1 MQIGGEIMKKQ
12 KSAVMNLILVLC
24 IVVGIITIALFTA
37 DQMGFFQGEPK
48 QEIKAEHTGED
59 DPILRVAA
67 DYDFCPNSYFNS
79 ENELTGLYIEVITE
93 VANRL
98 GMNPVFLTDTWIKS
112 REKLTNG
119 EADVLL
125 GLEIF
130 SNMEGTLRTIPIC
143 SDELCVFGKTKVNSA
158 AALAGKRVA
167 LMARSVIISTFDL
180 QCEYVEYNTN
190 TDILEAVEN
199 GEVDYAICHAAVS
212 EKTMEKNKLDLIRGV
227 TIMKSFPAMAV
238 KESNPE
244 LREQLN
250 SVLKDM
256 AEDGTL
262 YRLRTKWIDEF
273 TKDRSF
279 AAIWKEN
286 HAFYITAVMATLLL
300 TCITFLF
307 RMNDKKQEKYI
318 CKLLDYQKQLQIS
331 NEEAEK
337 ASRVKTEFL
346 SHMSHDIRTPI
357 NGIIGMARMIR
368 RDPGNTK
375 KTLECLDK
383 IDVASN
389 HLLSL
394 INDVLD
400 MSKLESGNVEA
411 EHVPFSLDEEMK
423 NIRVIADDQ
432 AQEKHLHVLFNVGQ
446 IRHRYLV
453 GSPGHLRR
461 ILLNLFS
468 NAIKYT
474 PEDGTICVTAKE
486 LLGHNGKA
494 VLEFCVQDNGVG
506 ISREFIEK
514 YLYKP
519 FTQERDSARSKYQG
533 TGLGLAIVHNLID
546 IMQGT
551 IRVDSEPGRGT
562 TFTVTLPFDIGTE
575 PVQTETSEVKADCIR
590 EMKVLLVE
598 DNALNCEIAQA
609 LLEEYGA
616 VVTTAADGRQAVE
629 LFKASP
635 VHGFDAILMDIMMP
649 VLDGLAASRE
659 IRHLA
664 RKDAAS
670 IPIIAM
676 TANAFAEDQE
686 KSFDAGM
693 NEHLTKPLDQH
704 KLLKVLVK
712 YYKKKNES

>member
-1 MQIGGEIMKKQ
+1 MQIGGDIMKKQ

-212 EKTMEKNKLDLIRGV
+212 EKTMEKNKLDLIQGV

-244 LREQLN
+244 LRDQLN

-286 HAFYITAVMATLLL
+286 QAFYITTVMAILLL

-432 AQEKHLHVLFNVGQ
+432 AQEKHLHVLFNVSQ
-446 IRHRYLV
+446 IRHWYLV

-551 IRVDSEPGRGT
+551 IRVDSEPGHGT

-616 VVTTAADGRQAVE
+616 VVTTAADGRRAVE

-704 KLLKVLVK
+704 KLLKVLAK

>member
-1 MQIGGEIMKKQ
+1 MKKQ

-199 GEVDYAICHAAVS
+199 GEVNYAICHAAVS

-286 HAFYITAVMATLLL
+286 HAFYITAVMAILLL

-616 VVTTAADGRQAVE
+616 VVTTAVDGRQAVE

>member
-1 MQIGGEIMKKQ
+1 M
-12 KSAVMNLILVLC
+12 
-24 IVVGIITIALFTA
+24 
-37 DQMGFFQGEPK
+37 
-48 QEIKAEHTGED
+48 
-59 DPILRVAA
+59 
-67 DYDFCPNSYFNS
+67 
-79 ENELTGLYIEVITE
+79 TGLYIEVITE

-286 HAFYITAVMATLLL
+286 HAFYITAVMAILLL

-432 AQEKHLHVLFNVGQ
+432 AQEKHLHVLFNVSQ

>member
-1 MQIGGEIMKKQ
+1 MNKQ
-12 KSAVMNLILVLC
+12 KSAVINLILVLC

-48 QEIKAEHTGED
+48 QEIKAEHTCED

-119 EADVLL
+119 EVDVLL

-130 SNMEGTLRTIPIC
+130 SNMDGTLKTIPIC
-143 SDELCVFGKTKVNSA
+143 SDELCVFGKTKVDSA

-212 EKTMEKNKLDLIRGV
+212 EKTMEKNKLDLIQGV

-250 SVLKDM
+250 SVLQAM

-286 HAFYITAVMATLLL
+286 QAFYITTVMAILLL

-432 AQEKHLHVLFNVGQ
+432 AQEKHLHVLFDVRQ

-486 LLGHNGKA
+486 LLEHNGKV

-506 ISREFIEK
+506 MSREFIEK
-514 YLYKP
+514 HLYKP

-551 IRVDSEPGRGT
+551 IRVDSEPDHGT

-686 KSFDAGM
+686 KSFNAGM

-704 KLLKVLVK
+704 KLLKVLAK

>member
-1 MQIGGEIMKKQ
+1 M
-12 KSAVMNLILVLC
+12 
-24 IVVGIITIALFTA
+24 
-37 DQMGFFQGEPK
+37 
-48 QEIKAEHTGED
+48 
-59 DPILRVAA
+59 
-67 DYDFCPNSYFNS
+67 
-79 ENELTGLYIEVITE
+79 TGLYIEVITE

-286 HAFYITAVMATLLL
+286 HAFYITAVMAILLL

-432 AQEKHLHVLFNVGQ
+432 AQEKHLHVLFNVSQ
-446 IRHRYLV
+446 IRHQYLV

>member
-1 MQIGGEIMKKQ
+1 MKKQ
-12 KSAVMNLILVLC
+12 KNAVMNLVLVLC
-24 IVVGIITIALFTA
+24 LVIGIITIALFTA
-37 DQMGFFQGEPK
+37 DQMGVFQGEPK
-48 QEIKAEHTGED
+48 QEIKAEHTGEN
-59 DPILRVAA
+59 DPVLRIAT
-67 DYDFCPNSYFNS
+67 DFDFCPNSYFNS

-93 VANRL
+93 AANRL
-98 GMNPVFLTDTWIKS
+98 GMNPVFLTDTWVRS
-112 REKLTNG
+112 REKLTN
-119 EADVLL
+119 EEVDVLL

-143 SDELCVFGKTKVNSA
+143 SDELCVYGKTKVDSA

-180 QCEYVEYNTN
+180 QCEYKEYFTN

-199 GEVDYAICHAAVS
+199 GEADYAICHAAVS
-212 EKTMEKNKLDLIRGV
+212 EKIMEKNQLNLIQGV
-227 TIMKSFPAMAV
+227 AIMKSFPALAV
-238 KESNPE
+238 KDSNPE
-244 LREQLN
+244 LRNQLN
-250 SVLKDM
+250 EVLQDM

-262 YRLRTKWIDEF
+262 YRLKTKWIDEF

-279 AAIWKEN
+279 AAVWKEN
-286 HAFYITAVMATLLL
+286 QAFYITALMGILLL
-300 TCITFLF
+300 ACITFVF
-307 RMNDKKQEKYI
+307 RVSDKNQEKYI
-318 CKLLDYQKQLQIS
+318 RKLLDYQKQLQIS

-357 NGIIGMARMIR
+357 NGIVGMARMIR

-411 EHVPFSLDEEMK
+411 EHIPFSLDEELK

-432 AQEKHLHVLFNVGQ
+432 ALEKHLNVLFHAGQ

-453 GSPGHLRR
+453 GSPSHLRR

-468 NAIKYT
+468 NSIKYT
-474 PEDGTICVTAKE
+474 PENGMICVTAKE
-486 LLGHNGKA
+486 LPEHDGKA
-494 VLEFCVQDNGVG
+494 VLEFRVQDSGVG
-506 ISREFIEK
+506 MSREFIEK
-514 YLYKP
+514 HLYKP
-519 FTQERDSARSKYQG
+519 FTQERDSARTKYQG

-551 IRVDSEPGRGT
+551 IRVDSEPGHGT

-575 PVQTETSEVKADCIR
+575 PVQTETSETEADHIQG
-590 EMKVLLVE
+590 MKILLVE

-609 LLEEYGA
+609 LLEENGA
-616 VVTTAADGRQAVE
+616 VVTTASDGRQAVE
-629 LFKASP
+629 LFNASP
-635 VHGFDAILMDIMMP
+635 INGFDAILMDIMMP
-649 VLDGLAASRE
+649 VLDGLAASKE
-659 IRHLA
+659 IRHSA
-664 RKDAAS
+664 RKDAVS

-686 KSFDAGM
+686 RSFEAGM
-693 NEHLTKPLDQH
+693 NEHLTKPLNQE
-704 KLLKVLVK
+704 KLLRVLAK
-712 YYKKKNES
+712 YYKKVNHDCC

>member
-1 MQIGGEIMKKQ
+1 MKKQ

-79 ENELTGLYIEVITE
+79 GNELTGLYIEVITE

-119 EADVLL
+119 EVDVLL

-130 SNMEGTLRTIPIC
+130 SNMDGTLKTIPIC
-143 SDELCVFGKTKVNSA
+143 SDELCVFGKNKVDSA

-212 EKTMEKNKLDLIRGV
+212 EKTMEKNKLDLIQGV

-286 HAFYITAVMATLLL
+286 QAFYITAVMAILLL

-432 AQEKHLHVLFNVGQ
+432 AQEKHLHVLFNVSQ

-506 ISREFIEK
+506 MSREFIEK

-551 IRVDSEPGRGT
+551 IRVDSEPGHGT

-704 KLLKVLVK
+704 KLLKVLAK

>member
-1 MQIGGEIMKKQ
+1 MKKQ
-12 KSAVMNLILVLC
+12 KNAVMNLVLVLC
-24 IVVGIITIALFTA
+24 IVIGIITAALFTA
-37 DQMGFFQGEPK
+37 DQMGVFLGEPK
-48 QEIKAEHTGED
+48 QEIKAEHTSEN
-59 DPILRVAA
+59 DPVLRVAT
-67 DYDFCPNSYFNS
+67 DFDFCPNSYFNS
-79 ENELTGLYIEVITE
+79 ENQLTGLYIEVITE
-93 VANRL
+93 AANRL
-98 GMNPVFLTDTWIKS
+98 GMNPVFLTDTWVKC
-112 REKLTNG
+112 REKLING

-143 SDELCVFGKTKVNSA
+143 SDELCVYGKTKVDSA

-180 QCEYVEYNTN
+180 QCEYKEYFTN
-190 TDILEAVEN
+190 TDILEAVEK
-199 GEVDYAICHAAVS
+199 GEADYAICHAAVS
-212 EKTMEKNKLDLIRGV
+212 EKIMEKNQLNLIQGV
-227 TIMKSFPAMAV
+227 AIMKSFPAMAV
-238 KESNPE
+238 KDSNPE
-244 LREQLN
+244 LQKQLN
-250 SVLKDM
+250 AVLQDM

-262 YRLRTKWIDEF
+262 YRLKTKWIDEY
-273 TKDRSF
+273 TKDRSI
-279 AAIWKEN
+279 AAVWKEN
-286 HAFYITAVMATLLL
+286 QAFYITAAMSILLL

-307 RMNDKKQEKYI
+307 WISDKKQEKYI
-318 CKLLDYQKQLQIS
+318 RKLLDYQKQLQIS
-331 NEEAEK
+331 NEEAER
-337 ASRVKTEFL
+337 ANRVKTEFL

-368 RDPGNTK
+368 KDPDDTK

-400 MSKLESGNVEA
+400 MSKLESGNVEV
-411 EHVPFSLDEEMK
+411 EHIPFSLDEELK
-423 NIRVIADDQ
+423 NIHMIADDQ
-432 AQEKHLHVLFNVGQ
+432 AQEKNLHVLFQMGR

-453 GSPGHLRR
+453 GSPSHLRR

-474 PEDGTICVTAKE
+474 PENGTVCVTANE
-486 LLGHNGKA
+486 LPEHNGKA
-494 VLEFCVQDNGVG
+494 VLEFRVQDSG
-506 ISREFIEK
+506 IGMSREFIEK
-514 YLYKP
+514 HLYKP
-519 FTQERDSARSKYQG
+519 FTQERDSARTKYQG

-546 IMQGT
+546 ILQGT
-551 IRVDSEPGRGT
+551 ISVDSEPGHGT

-575 PVQTETSEVKADCIR
+575 MVQTETSEGKEEHIR
-590 EMKVLLVE
+590 GMKILLVE

-609 LLEEYGA
+609 LLEENGA
-616 VVTTAADGRQAVE
+616 VVTTAANGREAVE
-629 LFKASP
+629 VFNASP
-635 VHGFDAILMDIMMP
+635 LNGFDAILMDIMMP

-659 IRHLA
+659 IRQLP

-686 KSFDAGM
+686 KSLEAGM
-693 NEHLTKPLDQH
+693 NEHLTKPLDQE
-704 KLLKVLVK
+704 KLLNVLAK
-712 YYKKKNES
+712 YYKKKNKA

>member
-1 MQIGGEIMKKQ
+1 MKKQ

-199 GEVDYAICHAAVS
+199 GEVNYAICHAAVS

-286 HAFYITAVMATLLL
+286 HAFYITAVMAILLL

-432 AQEKHLHVLFNVGQ
+432 AQEKHLHVLFNVSQ

-616 VVTTAADGRQAVE
+616 VVTTAVDGRQAVE

>member
-1 MQIGGEIMKKQ
+1 MKKQ

-286 HAFYITAVMATLLL
+286 HAFYITAVMAILLL

-474 PEDGTICVTAKE
+474 PKDGTICVTAKE